1 MLKANA
7 ITLEAHSHKI
17 KYCYDTYDNHKIYH
31 HTDRQGIAIKHQ
43 LSYSV
48 CTKNFIALTSLD
60 RANFF
65 HHKAIYFQLIDFQ
78 LILIVHQE

>member
-7 ITLEAHSHKI
+7 ITLEAHSHQK

-31 HTDRQGIAIKHQ
+31 HTDRRGIAIKHRWSQ
-43 LSYSV
+43 SV
-48 CTKNFIALTSLD
+48 CTKIFIALTGLD

-65 HHKAIYFQLIDFQ
+65 HHIAIYFQLIDF
-78 LILIVHQE
+78 